1 MPMIPN
7 WICSLGLGW
16 AFVAATAVLGKRGDR
31 QLVAEQASD
40 DFRTNLRVSELR
52 WFIFVNPVS
61 EEKG

>member
-16 AFVAATAVLGKRGDR
+16 AFVAATEVLGKRGDR

-40 DFRTNLRVSELR
+40 DFRMNLRVSELR
-52 WFIFVNPVS
+52 WFIWVGPVS

>member
-1 MPMIPN
+1 MPMMPN

-16 AFVAATAVLGKRGDR
+16 EFVAATEVLGKRGDR

-40 DFRTNLRVSELR
+40 DFRMNLRVSELR
-52 WFIFVNPVS
+52 WFIWVSPVS